1 MPKISEI
8 SEIPELKQFDII
20 IIGGGL
26 AGLTLANT
34 LINNQNNNNQKNTI
48 ALIEAK
54 NMNILKNNNNSNNYK
69 NSHLDNRYIALSLNS
84 KILLEDINIWRNLSN
99 KATPIQKIEVSDQG
113 GFGKTYLSSSQEKLP
128 ALGYNVIIRDLGE
141 ALLNNINNIKIF
153 ENTRVTNINSNIKN
167 NQNNQNNISELI
179 LNDSQNNSQKIS
191 GKLIIATD
199 GANSTVRKL
208 LDLKAETKSYNQYAI
223 ITTIQLKREHTDT
236 AYERFTPDGPIG
248 LIPCIINNQK
258 NQMSLVWATTEQKA
272 KQLTQMPKQDF
283 LEKLQI
289 EFGYK
294 CGKFI
299 DCGNRITYPLNQ
311 TVMPKPYH
319 NNIIF
324 IGNAAHTLHPVA
336 GQGFNL
342 SLTEIMKLSD
352 LLNNNN
358 LDNLSD
364 IKQIISQFISEIS
377 KNQNSIISITEDL
390 INIFSNNTP
399 IIKHIRRFVLNK
411 IDQIQP
417 IKTKLNNKMMGLT

>member
-1 MPKISEI
+1 MPKTTEI
-8 SEIPELKQFDII
+8 SKIPELKQFDII

-26 AGLTLANT
+26 AGLTLANA
-34 LINNQNNNNQKNTI
+34 LINNPNNNQNNKI

-54 NMNILKNNNNSNNYK
+54 NLNILNNNSK

-99 KATPIQKIEVSDQG
+99 KATPIKNIEVSDQG
-113 GFGKTYLSSSQEKLP
+113 GFGKTYLSSEQEKLP
-128 ALGYNVIIRDLGE
+128 ALGYNLMIRDLGE

-153 ENTRVTNINSNIKN
+153 ENTRVTNIKSNIK
-167 NQNNQNNISELI
+167 NNQNNISELI
-179 LNDSQNNSQKIS
+179 LNNSQKIS

-208 LDLKAETKSYNQYAI
+208 LDLKAETKAYNQHAI

-272 KQLTQMPKQDF
+272 KQLTQIPKKDF

-358 LDNLSD
+358 LDNISD
-364 IKQIISQFISEIS
+364 IKQIISEFISEIS
-377 KNQNSIISITEDL
+377 KNQNNIISITEDL